1 MVRST
6 RLKESRVGGCY
17 EWPDLARS
25 IVDGPLSTSQKIGL
39 HSH

>member
-1 MVRST
+1 MVTST
-6 RLKESRVGGCY
+6 RPKERRVDDCY

-25 IVDGPLSTSQKIGL
+25 IVDGPLSTTQKIGL